1 MANKDSAENNQVTI
15 QLTND
20 LSVKLNTNSPNI
32 DKLISEIVAN
42 RNTIKVDS
50 IRVECDDKKFDR
62 KSFQEI
68 VQKTVIG
75 LINDITIEEAAV
87 NNARKWINERIPGAS
102 SQEVDDDAEISTPGS
117 PEDK

>member
-20 LSVKLNTNSPNI
+20 SSVELNTNSPNI
-32 DKLISEIVAN
+32 DNLISEIVAN
-42 RNTIKVDS
+42 RNTIKADS
-50 IRVECDDKKFDR
+50 IKVKCDDKKFDC

-68 VQKTVIG
+68 VQKAVIG
-75 LINDITIEEAAV
+75 LIHDIAIEEAAV
-87 NNARKWINERIPGAS
+87 NNARKWISERISDKS
-102 SQEVDDDAEISTPGS
+102 SQEIDDDSELSTLGS